1 MVIYLV
7 VNFILIFLLIIFEL
21 IRHKHKLEFQVLLVL
36 FLLLTQIELRITFNC
51 VDIMIPKYFLS
62 SLKAKSY

>member
-7 VNFILIFLLIIFEL
+7 VNFLLIFLIIIFEL

-51 VDIMIPKYFLS
+51 VDIMVPKYFLS

>member
-1 MVIYLV
+1 MLIYLV
-7 VNFILIFLLIIFEL
+7 VNFLLIFLIIIFEL

-36 FLLLTQIELRITFNC
+36 FLLLTQLELRITFNC
-51 VDIMIPKYFLS
+51 VDMMVSQYFLS